1 MREKVR
7 DKGRLEHILEAIE
20 GIEEF
25 HAQYTFEDVKK
36 SKLIFYG
43 FTKFVEVIGETV
55 YMLTADFRQVHA
67 EVNWRQIEK
76 NAPCFGSWVLYN
88 RS

>member
-25 HAQYTFEDVKK
+25 
-36 SKLIFYG
+36 SRS
-43 FTKFVEVIGETV
+43 V
-55 YMLTADFRQVHA
+55 YYRRHTEEQTHFL
-67 EVNWRQIEK
+67 W
-76 NAPCFGSWVLYN
+76 LYKVC
-88 RS
+88 

>member
-25 HAQYTFEDVKK
+25 HAQYTIEDIRKN
-36 SKLIFYG
+36 KLIFYG
-43 FTKFVEVIGETV
+43 FTKFVEVIGEAV
-55 YMLTADFRQVHA
+55 YMLSAEFREANLQLKTKT
-67 EVNWRQIEK
+67 I
-76 NAPCFGSWVLYN
+76 C
-88 RS
+88 